1 MVIFINDT
9 NILIDLAELDLLTEF
24 SKIDAELCTCDLVI
38 AELEDAEQKEKIQ
51 SLIDTGVLKV
61 LELSGEELFL
71 QVAPMVDDTT
81 GLSLEDCSV
90 WYLAQKHKG
99 ILLSGDGRLRK
110 QATKEGI
117 DVKGIIYVFDELVGQ
132 GIITEQKASEKLMQ
146 LKDYNPRL
154 PQKELDSRI
163 KKWS

>member
-1 MVIFINDT
+1 MAIFINDT
-9 NILIDLAELDLLTEF
+9 NILIDLAELDLLKEF
-24 SKIDAELCTCDLVI
+24 SKIDAELCTGDLI
-38 AELEDAEQKEKIQ
+38 IDELKNASQKEMIDK
-51 SLIDTGVLKV
+51 LVDTGILKV
-61 LELSGEELFL
+61 LSLGAEELFEK
-71 QVAPMVDDTT
+71 VAPMVDDTT

-117 DVKGIIYVFDELVGQ
+117 DVKGIIYVFDELVNQ
-132 GIITEQKASEKLMQ
+132 SIITEQKGAEKLLQ